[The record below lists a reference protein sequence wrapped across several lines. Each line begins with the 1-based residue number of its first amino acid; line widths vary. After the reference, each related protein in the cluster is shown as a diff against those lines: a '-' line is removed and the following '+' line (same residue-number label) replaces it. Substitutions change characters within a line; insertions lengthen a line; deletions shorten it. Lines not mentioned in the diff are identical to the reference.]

1 MAKFWTYV
9 VITDLLV
16 FKLFLWLLS
25 VAFMLS
31 QRANLSETPKSSVYI
46 FIVFDTH
53 RATTIFIA

>member
-25 VAFMLS
+25 AAFMLS

-53 RATTIFIA
+53 